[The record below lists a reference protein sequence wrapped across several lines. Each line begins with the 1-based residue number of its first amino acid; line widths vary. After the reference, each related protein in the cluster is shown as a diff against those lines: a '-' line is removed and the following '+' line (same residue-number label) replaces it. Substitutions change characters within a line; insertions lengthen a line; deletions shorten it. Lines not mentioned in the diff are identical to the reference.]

1 MAQWCRTAE
10 VTSRL
15 GQVPQDNEGIRCQ
28 LCYGAGG
35 RRGKTYCPPRT
46 CATGEVN
53 GDYSKPSSRQ
63 SPSRR
68 HTRTMVSAKVGAD
81 QFQACNRAGGG
92 NPRLLYP
99 GGITGSLTV
108 LLLSESAITATEL
121 MSRECE
127 LTVSFFF
134 QSAS

>member
-1 MAQWCRTAE
+1 
-10 VTSRL
+10 
-15 GQVPQDNEGIRCQ
+15 
-28 LCYGAGG
+28 
-35 RRGKTYCPPRT
+35 
-46 CATGEVN
+46 
-53 GDYSKPSSRQ
+53 
-63 SPSRR
+63 
-68 HTRTMVSAKVGAD
+68 MVSAKVGAD

-99 GGITGSLTV
+99 GGIMGSLTV